1 MGQTTSKQNQEMEV
15 QVETKPIIK
24 QEVPPPSSTFTPYLD
39 LISIQGI
46 ESQFVKRGWPNFDNI
61 NDQIGLSPYPMLGV
75 TALSLVTAMRYIRTP
90 YGPFAQIGLL
100 GTTGVF
106 GLSSWTIKEDMDN
119 GPSTATESPVNQ
131 FKMTQAV
138 NLTITN
144 GLQTAVEIHWNNA
157 GQLKKYHTL
166 QPSQSVNQ
174 PSFFG
179 HTWVA
184 IDTASGGQIAS
195 KTIDKQPN
203 DTWDLG
209 YTAGQ
214 YAAGYFVSILKSIF
228 CSGGGAK

>member
-1 MGQTTSKQNQEMEV
+1 
-15 QVETKPIIK
+15 
-24 QEVPPPSSTFTPYLD
+24 
-39 LISIQGI
+39 
-46 ESQFVKRGWPNFDNI
+46 
-61 NDQIGLSPYPMLGV
+61 
-75 TALSLVTAMRYIRTP
+75 
-90 YGPFAQIGLL
+90 
-100 GTTGVF
+100 
-106 GLSSWTIKEDMDN
+106 
-119 GPSTATESPVNQ
+119 
-131 FKMTQAV
+131 MTQAV

-214 YAAGYFVSILKSIF
+214 YAAVTTIRFSKCMEKLHMEVKKNTGYFTCYSLIHTNKSYNNIKQFLQYDVSGSTESIKWIIKAISINIIMTIWGK
-228 CSGGGAK
+228 CIHMTVTINCMTL